1 MKKDKKGRPQDSKQK
16 MQSYVKHLDEETKD
30 EVRSSRFKSLKSS
43 SKTCINPGFTETDF
57 IENKPTPTHQ
67 NTEHLIAKFE
77 DLLPKYQQPE
87 LFMSVMVMPGQK
99 VKKRSGRKPKN
110 SMF

>member
-1 MKKDKKGRPQDSKQK
+1 MA
-16 MQSYVKHLDEETKD
+16 
-30 EVRSSRFKSLKSS
+30 
-43 SKTCINPGFTETDF
+43 CINPAFTQPDLIKSKSTR
-57 IENKPTPTHQ
+57 H

-87 LFMSVMVMPGQK
+87 LFMSAMVMPGQK

-110 SMF
+110 TAVF